1 MTRSARRRLVAF
13 AGALTLAV
21 GALAG
26 LVVQMV
32 FPLDA
37 SVSLIEA
44 RIGWTVAVV
53 LLAVLVLS
61 YGALPVGAAS
71 ILVREHGHP
80 VVYGTVALAAILV
93 PVLTPLGILWLLHRL
108 PSVGSALLR
117 FAAAVGAF
125 VATVAGA
132 GVAAIRF
139 GPSPDRTGWVF
150 GLNLAVV
157 CVFLVG
163 FLGAQLVAPGFAD
176 AHTVEYGGFGGPH
189 AQFEFEERSTPDGT
203 VLVVEHAGGDALVAD
218 NVRIVGE
225 GFADVDGVD
234 RTEPGP
240 WTGETGGE
248 RPRRGGIAVGNGDS
262 TTVGVTAECRIRITY
277 RTDDTARTLALHE
290 CTD

>member
-1 MTRSARRRLVAF
+1 MTRSGPRQLVAF
-13 AGALTLAV
+13 AGGLTLAV

-37 SVSLIEA
+37 SASLLEA
-44 RIGWTVAVV
+44 RIGWTVALI
-53 LLAVLVLS
+53 LLAVLVLL
-61 YGALPVGAAS
+61 YVALPVGAAV
-71 ILVREHGHP
+71 ILAREHGNP
-80 VVYGTVALAAILV
+80 VVYGATALAAILV
-93 PVLTPLGILWLLHRL
+93 PVLTPVGLVWLLQHL
-108 PSVGSALLR
+108 PTIGSLR
-117 FAAAVGAF
+117 F
-125 VATVAGA
+125 VAGA
-132 GVAAIRF
+132 GAFVTLLAGAVLAASRV
-139 GPSPDRTGWVF
+139 GPSTDGTVWVF

-163 FLGAQLVAPGFAD
+163 FLGVQVVAPGFA
-176 AHTVEYGGFGGPH
+176 AVHTVEYGGFGGPH

-203 VLVVEHAGGDALVAD
+203 VLVVEHAGGDPLVAD

-240 WTGETGGE
+240 WTGETSGE
-248 RPRRGGIAVGNGDS
+248 RPRRGGTAVSEDDS
-262 TTVGVTAECRIRITY
+262 TTVGVARECRIRVTY
-277 RTDDTARTLALHE
+277 RTDETARTLALHE